1 MKQTCNPSHT
11 SNNEKYFIVHC
22 SLFIVII
29 CSTAFI
35 ISACTGGEPLEQ
47 NYTVPSWTL
56 FKRALQAGKS
66 MTEASFLLV

>member
-1 MKQTCNPSHT
+1 MK
-11 SNNEKYFIVHC
+11 KY
-22 SLFIVII
+22 LFI

-66 MTEASFLLV
+66 MTEASFLKNTIPAPKNRWIPHYRNMA